1 MGLAAGESRRF
12 TEGVMAISRSLTA
25 WGADWLRGG
34 EEKDITGKKG
44 SGGADRLAKHWAS
57 AVENTILRVRK
68 TQKWPEHTMKPNCLK
83 FAVSTSSLVDT
94 MVLFGGQP

>member
-25 WGADWLRGG
+25 WGADWLRGE

-44 SGGADRLAKHWAS
+44 LGGPDRLAQH
-57 AVENTILRVRK
+57 
-68 TQKWPEHTMKPNCLK
+68 
-83 FAVSTSSLVDT
+83 
-94 MVLFGGQP
+94 

>member
-44 SGGADRLAKHWAS
+44 LGGADRLAQHWAS
-57 AVENTILRVRK
+57 AGENTILRVRK
-68 TQKWPEHTMKPNCLK
+68 TQKWPEKDNEFQLLR
-83 FAVSTSSLVDT
+83 VSSFNFKSC
-94 MVLFGGQP
+94 

>member
-44 SGGADRLAKHWAS
+44 SGGADRLA
-57 AVENTILRVRK
+57 
-68 TQKWPEHTMKPNCLK
+68 
-83 FAVSTSSLVDT
+83 
-94 MVLFGGQP
+94 

>member
-44 SGGADRLAKHWAS
+44 LGGPDRLAQH
-57 AVENTILRVRK
+57 
-68 TQKWPEHTMKPNCLK
+68 
-83 FAVSTSSLVDT
+83 
-94 MVLFGGQP
+94 